1 MAMASTAAKLGVTLS
16 FGEIFAC
23 FAFGKVL
30 SFMWILINALQLIV
44 FMGIWQILYPDFLQV
59 VLAELRRV
67 SWGEYFDDLEIG
79 RRTSELLWD
88 SPDEQ

>member
-1 MAMASTAAKLGVTLS
+1 MAMASTAAKIGVTLS

-23 FAFGKVL
+23 FAFGRLL

-44 FMGIWQILYPDFLQV
+44 FMGIWQILYPDFLKV

-67 SWGEYFDDLEIG
+67 SWGEYFDDLEIA

>member
-1 MAMASTAAKLGVTLS
+1 MASTAAKIGVTLS
-16 FGEIFAC
+16 FGEIIAC
-23 FAFGKVL
+23 FTFGKVL

-59 VLAELRRV
+59 ALAELRRV

-88 SPDEQ
+88 SPEEQ